1 MTNFYI
7 NKASGPAKLYIRVR
21 HQGNDIK
28 VATDITVDAAK
39 WNKRKEKPSTVAA
52 TEQIRRIVDARLL
65 QGPDVSPDE
74 IRHLVQQVYYEQ
86 ARQWILRAAAR
97 PLKMTLNRY
106 IGLYLSEIEEGKRLN
121 YRKKPFSP
129 SSIKSIRYAITVFA
143 DYQRFRA
150 VILDFEDIDLN
161 FLGDYSAYLEEERR
175 FKQNT
180 ASKCVKELKTIMS
193 VAKFEGY
200 TDNAIFDNPRYG
212 IAREEVDTIALTEEE
227 LFRFMMVDVSSMKG
241 KAELARDLFVAGSCS
256 CQRHSDFSKLCID
269 NLEKIQVDGE
279 EVWMLHFRQQKTGG
293 EVAIP
298 CRPELRAILRKY
310 NYTIPTMTLQVMN
323 RHIKNIAKQAGIDSM
338 VKVSYTK
345 AGKHRTDWVP
355 KWRLVSTH
363 TARRTGATLMYYK
376 GVDVYDIMRITGH
389 RSPEMLRKYIRAEPI
404 DTVRKLHNTPFF
416 RGE

>member
-39 WNKRKEKPSTVAA
+39 WNKRKEKPSTIAA
-52 TEQIRRIVDARLL
+52 TEQIRRILDARVL
-65 QGPDVSPDE
+65 QGPAISSAE

-86 ARQWILRAAAR
+86 ARQWILRAATR

-106 IGLYLSEIEEGKRLN
+106 IGLYLSEIKEGKRLN
-121 YRKKPFSP
+121 YRKKPFS
-129 SSIKSIRYAITVFA
+129 SSSVKSICYAMTVFA
-143 DYQRFRA
+143 DYQRFRD
-150 VILDFEDIDLN
+150 VTLDFEDIDLN
-161 FLGDYSAYLEEERR
+161 FLGDYNAYLEDERR

-200 TDNAIFDNPRYG
+200 TDNAIFDNSRYG
-212 IAREEVDTIALTEEE
+212 IAREDVDTVALTEDE
-227 LFRFMMVDVSSMKG
+227 LFRFMMVDVSAMGG
-241 KAELARDLFVAGSCS
+241 KAELARDLFIAGVCS
-256 CQRHSDFSKLCID
+256 CQRFSDFSKLGID
-269 NLEKIQVDGE
+269 NLEKVQADGE
-279 EVWMLHFRQQKTGG
+279 QVWVLHFRQQKTGG

-298 CRPELRAILRKY
+298 CRPELRALLRKY
-310 NYTIPTMTLQVMN
+310 NFTIPTMTLQVMN
-323 RHIKNIAKQAGIDSM
+323 RHLKCIAKSAGIDSM

-345 AGKHRTDWVP
+345 AGRRHTDWVP
-355 KWRLVSTH
+355 KWSLVSTH

-389 RSPEMLRKYIRAEPI
+389 RSPEMLRKYIRAEPY